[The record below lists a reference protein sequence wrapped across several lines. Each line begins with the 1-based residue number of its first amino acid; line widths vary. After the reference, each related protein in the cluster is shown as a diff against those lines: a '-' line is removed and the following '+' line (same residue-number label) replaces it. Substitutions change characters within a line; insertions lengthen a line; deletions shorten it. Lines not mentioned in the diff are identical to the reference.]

1 MAQEVIRAVYD
12 ALRTF
17 VEWVWGWIA
26 SAISWFISA
35 VAQYIYNLFISF
47 VNTLS
52 AVVNAVA
59 GWLWGAVKT
68 MVIAP
73 AQSALTN
80 AVAFI
85 QRKLF
90 GTIYIAALVKLY
102 EIEIKSFV
110 EKPSLKKVLLMI
122 AKPLLLYIGL
132 SIMFGTLQSMGLMPA
147 VQPQPLIAPSAPTP
161 TPVAGVPTLPSA
173 PTGIEV
179 KEAVRF
185 SGAAEGAAALVQTLA
200 DAVRFSGAAAGVAPQ
215 VLPVPSDAVRTSLAA
230 TYSAT
235 VRPTFAQDVVRAS
248 LYAGA
253 ARPIT
258 TAPRDVLRSE
268 LAARGVVLPTARP
281 SDTIYSSLRTSW
293 AVLPTTKVRDVVRP
307 MYGVEWERVTLAS
320 AGDVVRSSLSAVG
333 IGATT
338 VYLFNANDWDTA
350 KQYITDGSIV
360 FCTYTISTLTPDEVR
375 QLVTEKKVVFVIE
388 VDTEPY
394 YPLEAPAWY
403 GVFYTV
409 PAPQR
414 CAPVTYVG
422 VTDSDFRKFL
432 GTSVLEWYDYQ
443 VSLNVKVPGTKNW
456 TGDSCGWGYKRYERG
471 AIIEVPSDGLWKD
484 ADWLGKYVDAISNI
498 LLGVSQPARILYL
511 GHYTSSDPSWHA
523 CHPIDNCWKTLAQTR
538 GWSVLD
544 MRT

>member
-110 EKPSLKKVLLMI
+110 EKPSLKKVLLMV

-132 SIMFGTLQSMGLMPA
+132 TIMFGTLQSMGLMPA

-185 SGAAEGAAALVQTLA
+185 SGAAKGAAALVQTLA
-200 DAVRFSGAAAGVAPQ
+200 DAVRFSGTAAGVAPQ

-230 TYSAT
+230 TYSTT

-258 TAPRDVLRSE
+258 TAPRDVLRSA
-268 LAARGVVLPTARP
+268 LAAMGVVLPTVRP
-281 SDTIYSSLRTSW
+281 SDTVYSSLRTSW
-293 AVLPTTKVRDVVRP
+293 AVLPTTKVGDVVRP

-320 AGDVVRSSLSAVG
+320 AKDMVRSSLSCTATAYTADPSGIDPDAYAPPTGWTKVTHFASPSDLDDYDVDTWGEPVYEVANGMLTLLQSTAQDAQLILYFNDRTAQRIAVAFRIRDVQHDVG
-333 IGATT
+333 LGLLYIMSLISTMYDEASNTLYYYAAWVQWRKANLDGTLDIYINMVTVQINEGAWYVIVLDRATGRVYLYDAQGNIVYPTPIGASWGFGNMRMPNRVTLYTT
-338 VYLFNANDWDTA
+338 VTKFKVDVDWIA
-350 KQYITDGSIV
+350 Y
-360 FCTYTISTLTPDEVR
+360 
-375 QLVTEKKVVFVIE
+375 
-388 VDTEPY
+388 
-394 YPLEAPAWY
+394 
-403 GVFYTV
+403 
-409 PAPQR
+409 
-414 CAPVTYVG
+414 
-422 VTDSDFRKFL
+422 
-432 GTSVLEWYDYQ
+432 
-443 VSLNVKVPGTKNW
+443 
-456 TGDSCGWGYKRYERG
+456 SC
-471 AIIEVPSDGLWKD
+471 
-484 ADWLGKYVDAISNI
+484 
-498 LLGVSQPARILYL
+498 
-511 GHYTSSDPSWHA
+511 
-523 CHPIDNCWKTLAQTR
+523 
-538 GWSVLD
+538 
-544 MRT
+544 

>member
-1 MAQEVIRAVYD
+1 VAQEVIRAVYD

-59 GWLWGAVKT
+59 GWLWSAVKT
-68 MVIAP
+68 MVVAP

-102 EIEIKSFV
+102 EIEIRSFV
-110 EKPSLKKVLLMI
+110 EKPSLKKVLLMV

-132 SIMFGTLQSMGLMPA
+132 TIMFGTLQSMGLMPA

-161 TPVAGVPTLPSA
+161 TPVAGVPTLPTA

-185 SGAAEGAAALVQTLA
+185 SGAAKGAAALVQALA

-215 VLPVPSDAVRTSLAA
+215 VLPVPSDAVRTSLAV

-248 LYAGA
+248 LHAGA

-281 SDTIYSSLRTSW
+281 SDTVYSSLRTSW
-293 AVLPTTKVRDVVRP
+293 AVLPTTKVGDVVRP
-307 MYGVEWERVTLAS
+307 MYGVEWERVALAS
-320 AGDVVRSSLSAVG
+320 AKDMVRSSLSAVG

-338 VYLFNANDWDTA
+338 VYLFNTSDWSTA
-350 KQYITDGSIV
+350 RLYVDDYSIII
-360 FCTYTISTLTPDEVR
+360 CTYGISTLTPDEVR
-375 QLVTEKKVVFVIE
+375 QLVANKKVVFVIE
-388 VDTEPY
+388 VDTEPH
-394 YPLEAPAWY
+394 YPGDAPAWY

-409 PAPQR
+409 LAPR
-414 CAPVTYVG
+414 SCV
-422 VTDSDFRKFL
+422 RL
-432 GTSVLEWYDYQ
+432 GLQALRAGSHH
-443 VSLNVKVPGTKNW
+443 
-456 TGDSCGWGYKRYERG
+456 RG
-471 AIIEVPSDGLWKD
+471 ALRRPLEGRGLAGQVRGRNQQHTFGRK
-484 ADWLGKYVDAISNI
+484 
-498 LLGVSQPARILYL
+498 PARKDTLPGLLRL
-511 GHYTSSDPSWHA
+511 GCPS
-523 CHPIDNCWKTLAQTR
+523 LAQ
-538 GWSVLD
+538 LLPH
-544 MRT
+544 